1 MNTLKKLVGT
11 PNDPLL
17 TVLRLTLGVIFFAHG
32 AQKTLG
38 LFGGYGFSGTMGFF
52 TNVMHI
58 PAPLAFAAIM
68 AEFLGGIALVL
79 GLASRLAALSIAVT
93 MLVAIVMVNARYG
106 LFMNW
111 FGTQKGEGIEYHLLA
126 IAVALP
132 HHRPRCRRAV
142 DRPPPRQP
150 PRPRSSS
157 QCNPVSSLICIGA

>member
-1 MNTLKKLVGT
+1 MNALKKLVAT

-17 TVLRLTLGVIFFAHG
+17 TALRLTLGIIFLAHG

-38 LFGGYGFSGTMGFF
+38 LFGGYGFSGTMHFF

-58 PAPLAFAAIM
+58 PAPLAFVAIM
-68 AEFLGGIALVL
+68 AEFAGGIALIL

-93 MLVAIVMVNARYG
+93 MVVAIVMVNAQNG

-132 HHRPRCRRAV
+132 IIVRGSGALSIDRLLANLPVREVRPNAI
-142 DRPPPRQP
+142 P
-150 PRPRSSS
+150 
-157 QCNPVSSLICIGA
+157 SLG